1 MAVQDYFMFSSD
13 PVFDFEGDSPYSSN
27 HSRTSSVSS
36 NATLRELLRRT
47 ISDTPTP
54 PGCRTI
60 SFSHWTRFSTSSD
73 CTPPGELKASS
84 LCNASGLASCYDPPA
99 SEWAYLGAD
108 QPVVLANKV
117 RRKKVNRSSSAC
129 STNSSLSTA
138 SSYSCDSIPEA
149 ISFQKKAVSPVNTAS
164 ALTLSLRMSG
174 MNQMVP
180 QQPIKK
186 MSYLRN
192 LNFENLP
199 SAFDSD
205 SDDDN

>member
-1 MAVQDYFMFSSD
+1 MAVQDYFLFSSD
-13 PVFDFEGDSPYSSN
+13 PLFDFEGDSPYSSN

-36 NATLRELLRRT
+36 NATLRELFRRQ
-47 ISDTPTP
+47 ISDSPTP

-73 CTPPGELKASS
+73 CAPPGELKASS
-84 LCNASGLASCYDPPA
+84 LCKASGLASCYDPPA
-99 SEWAYLGAD
+99 SEWTYLGAD

-138 SSYSCDSIPEA
+138 SSDSSDSIPEA
-149 ISFQKKAVSPVNTAS
+149 ISFQKKALTPVNTAS
-164 ALTLSLRMSG
+164 ALTQSLQMSA
-174 MNQMVP
+174 NIQMLP
-180 QQPIKK
+180 QQQVKK
-186 MSYLRN
+186 TSYLKN
-192 LNFENLP
+192 MNYANLP

-205 SDDDN
+205 SDDDD